1 MLLRGQW
8 QLLHVRLIFRILA
21 GFHLVLGACSHFYNG
36 TWPWMMVIFIPR
48 SFWNAVLL
56 YSVFVRNGTW
66 PWINIIFVPS
76 YVYFDVLLYKWKSP
90 ERKGLMALC
99 FFLFVW
105 LAILKVTVR
114 YLLLVN
120 SPVTS
125 MIYFFYFF
133 SNRAKHEGK
142 SPTFL
147 QFVRR
152 IMPLAEHLQ
161 QFAPFVCASFV
172 RPQ

>member
-1 MLLRGQW
+1 
-8 QLLHVRLIFRILA
+8 
-21 GFHLVLGACSHFYNG
+21 
-36 TWPWMMVIFIPR
+36 
-48 SFWNAVLL
+48 
-56 YSVFVRNGTW
+56 
-66 PWINIIFVPS
+66 
-76 YVYFDVLLYKWKSP
+76 
-90 ERKGLMALC
+90 MALC
-99 FFLFVW
+99 FFFVW

-161 QFAPFVCASFV
+161 QFAPFVCMSFV
-172 RPQ
+172 CPQ